1 MSSLQ
6 QTLDASDC
14 VVCYEK
20 KASCFCDG
28 CKHSSGL
35 CFDCHHEIKYE
46 AFGYRSYFRTP
57 APCVICKK
65 PMNRA
70 TMNHIFEHDLL
81 LDGLH
86 ESITKIPTEKIKKL
100 SEIIWDADE

>member
-28 CKHSSGL
+28 CKHSSGV
-35 CFDCHHEIKYE
+35 CFDCHHEIKYK
-46 AFGYRSYFRTP
+46 AFGYDNFRTP

-70 TMNHIFEHDLL
+70 TMNHIFENDLL
-81 LDGLH
+81 LDGLSDTV
-86 ESITKIPTEKIKKL
+86 EQVSIEKTKKL
-100 SEIIWDADE
+100 SEIIWDAE